1 MQSALKESSFDILM
15 KVGDGAFG
23 EVFKGIDRRTNEI
36 CAIKIIDLEA
46 AEDEIEDVQK
56 EISVLSQCACPQ
68 LTKYM
73 GSFIV
78 GTKLWIIMEYLAGG
92 SVLDLMAPGP
102 LNEVYI
108 SIILHELLKGLAYLH
123 SEKKIHRDVKAAN
136 ILLAGDGRVKL
147 ADFGVT
153 GQLTDTMTKRNTV
166 VGTPFWMAPEVIQ
179 QNKSVLLRAVSLT
192 SVYCSYDF
200 KADIWSVGIT
210 AIEMATGQPPHASLH
225 PMKVLFVIPKNPPPV
240 LEGDFSPKFK
250 DFVACCLKKDAAERP
265 TALELLEH
273 PFIKAKSEKDLSYL
287 TELIERA
294 QIEEVQTPV
303 DSSSIK
309 LEPSSNDNKP
319 THNSDADSGWDFGAT
334 VRLNKDVVSPKTALS
349 VFEEPKESTE
359 DLGEALFEDVLKP
372 AVFETIQ
379 EVEDGEI
386 QDQLLEL
393 LQSFESLSFDQPRRV
408 GKLLQRI
415 NTTIAEHPDPRIR
428 AFQNQQ

>member
-92 SVLDLMAPGP
+92 SVLDLMAPGI
-102 LNEVYI
+102 NQQ
-108 SIILHELLKGLAYLH
+108 KCQGLAYLH

-179 QNKSVLLRAVSLT
+179 QNN
-192 SVYCSYDF
+192 YDF

-349 VFEEPKESTE
+349 SVFEEPKESTE

>member
-1 MQSALKESSFDILM
+1 
-15 KVGDGAFG
+15 
-23 EVFKGIDRRTNEI
+23 
-36 CAIKIIDLEA
+36 
-46 AEDEIEDVQK
+46 
-56 EISVLSQCACPQ
+56 
-68 LTKYM
+68 
-73 GSFIV
+73 
-78 GTKLWIIMEYLAGG
+78 
-92 SVLDLMAPGP
+92 
-102 LNEVYI
+102 
-108 SIILHELLKGLAYLH
+108 
-123 SEKKIHRDVKAAN
+123 
-136 ILLAGDGRVKL
+136 
-147 ADFGVT
+147 
-153 GQLTDTMTKRNTV
+153 
-166 VGTPFWMAPEVIQ
+166 MAPEVIQ

>member
-1 MQSALKESSFDILM
+1 
-15 KVGDGAFG
+15 
-23 EVFKGIDRRTNEI
+23 
-36 CAIKIIDLEA
+36 
-46 AEDEIEDVQK
+46 
-56 EISVLSQCACPQ
+56 
-68 LTKYM
+68 
-73 GSFIV
+73 
-78 GTKLWIIMEYLAGG
+78 
-92 SVLDLMAPGP
+92 
-102 LNEVYI
+102 
-108 SIILHELLKGLAYLH
+108 
-123 SEKKIHRDVKAAN
+123 
-136 ILLAGDGRVKL
+136 
-147 ADFGVT
+147 
-153 GQLTDTMTKRNTV
+153 MTKRNTV

-179 QNKSVLLRAVSLT
+179 QNN
-192 SVYCSYDF
+192 YDF

>member
-92 SVLDLMAPGP
+92 SVLDLMAPGI
-102 LNEVYI
+102 NQQ
-108 SIILHELLKGLAYLH
+108 KCQGLAYLH

-179 QNKSVLLRAVSLT
+179 QNN
-192 SVYCSYDF
+192 YDF

-349 VFEEPKESTE
+349 SVFEEPKESTE

-428 AFQNQQ
+428 AFQIQQ

>member
-1 MQSALKESSFDILM
+1 MQSTGALMESSFDILT

-36 CAIKIIDLEA
+36 CAIKIVDLEA
-46 AEDEIEDVQK
+46 AEDEIDDVQK
-56 EISVLSQCACPQ
+56 EIAVLSQCSCLQ

-108 SIILHELLKGLAYLH
+108 AIILHELLKGLAYLH

-136 ILLAGDGRVKL
+136 ILLASDGRVKL

-179 QNKSVLLRAVSLT
+179 QNKYVTTALHQLKIF
-192 SVYCSYDF
+192 SYDF

-210 AIEMATGQPPHASLH
+210 AIEMATGEPPHASLH

-250 DFVACCLKKDAAERP
+250 DFVACCLKKNAAERP
-265 TALELLEH
+265 TALELLQH
-273 PFIKAKSEKDLSYL
+273 PFISTKSDKDVSYL

-294 QIEEVQTPV
+294 QIEERPV
-303 DSSSIK
+303 DTSSVR
-309 LEPSSNDNKP
+309 LEVTDKP
-319 THNSDADSGWDFGAT
+319 AHNSDADSGWDFGAT
-334 VRLNKDVVSPKTALS
+334 VRMNKDVASPKSAQS
-349 VFEEPKESTE
+349 VFEAPPLQPLVAE
-359 DLGEALFEDVLKP
+359 DLGESLFEDVLKP
-372 AVFETIQ
+372 AIFETVQ
-379 EVEDGEI
+379 EAEDGDT
-386 QDQLLEL
+386 QDLLLEL
-393 LQSFESLSFDQPRRV
+393 LHSLESLSFDQPHIL
-408 GKLLQRI
+408 GKVLQRI
-415 NTTIAEHPDPRIR
+415 SGAVVRHPDPRIR
-428 AFQNQQ
+428 AFHQ